1 MIFSKPL
8 YNFLGFYFEQL
19 FNHPLR
25 TKAITS
31 CVIATAAN
39 LASQYIEGRKE
50 IDQNSLFAYGV
61 FGLLFGGTI
70 PHYFYKILERLVPE
84 EASFAVIKKILL
96 ERLIFTPLFQ
106 AFVLYTLARLEGKSH
121 NAAINQL
128 MILYIPMLLAVWK
141 YLTVVQIINF
151 TVVPPMLRVLLMNVV
166 GFLWII
172 YLTKKRRRQEAKSK

>member
-1 MIFSKPL
+1 MF
-8 YNFLGFYFEQL
+8 
-19 FNHPLR
+19 R
-25 TKAITS
+25 
-31 CVIATAAN
+31 
-39 LASQYIEGRKE
+39 
-50 IDQNSLFAYGV
+50 
-61 FGLLFGGTI
+61 LLFGGTI

-151 TVVPPMLRVLLMNVV
+151 TVVPPMVSTFY
-166 GFLWII
+166 GFV
-172 YLTKKRRRQEAKSK
+172 SFF